1 LQGKKYIQM
10 EIEGNTESTYGTTA
24 ASKIEGWDVKIASNS
39 AGATCAEKYKG
50 DEFHNLCHLPQHF
63 SKRFS
68 FVLRNDII

>member
-1 LQGKKYIQM
+1 M

-50 DEFHNLCHLPQHF
+50 GEFHNLPFATTIQQVI
-63 SKRFS
+63 S
-68 FVLRNDII
+68 FCLKE